1 MDKDIRLVSM
11 DLDGTLFQRNGLP
24 SAYTKDVLRRLR
36 EHGILVMINSG
47 RPIFSVRQR
56 VGEGLYD
63 YVSTRNGQEIFDEKN
78 HTSWANA
85 VLSEKDVRELF
96 DLCLQYPVMFNCFYE
111 DHTVLG
117 CARKYQPAALLVRKA
132 MNHRWKIR
140 REEQSLLYHRF
151 EDTGI
156 QGAAKIC
163 VAGLHHTLKK
173 MDQKLDQ
180 ARFHGV
186 FVGLQWYEVM
196 AAGVSKGKA
205 LRQVMEKEGLT
216 RQQCIAIGDGENDLD
231 MLAASGYGLAMA
243 NGMDALKKASDEVI
257 GSNEEDGAAHWLE
270 EHLLK

>member
-24 SAYTKDVLRRLR
+24 SDYTKDVLRRLR
-36 EHGILVMINSG
+36 ERSILVMINSG
-47 RPIFSVRQR
+47 RPVFSVRQR
-56 VGEGLYD
+56 VGTELCD
-63 YVSTRNGQEIFDEKN
+63 YISTRNGQEIFDVPN
-78 HTSWANA
+78 NTSWANA
-85 VLSEKDVRELF
+85 VLSEADVKELF
-96 DLCLQYPVMFNCFYE
+96 DLCLQHPVMFNCFYE

-140 REEQSLLYHRF
+140 REEQAQLYHRF

-156 QGAAKIC
+156 QEAAKIC
-163 VAGLHHTLKK
+163 FAGLHHTLR
-173 MDQKLDQ
+173 KLD
-180 ARFHGV
+180 AKLDPSRFHGV
-186 FVGLQWYEVM
+186 FVGPQWYEVM
-196 AAGVSKGKA
+196 AAGVSKGEA

-216 RQQCIAIGDGENDLD
+216 REQCIAIGDGENDID

-257 GSNEEDGAAHWLE
+257 GSNVEDGAAHWLE
-270 EHLLK
+270 EHLLQ